1 MKIRI
6 TKPANWYKDLLNEEL
21 EVDVVTRYIGTN
33 YEVKNFKE
41 VHKKLLGKNAPDELI
56 GLAVSIGHAEI
67 VEAEKSEMD
76 MVKDKR
82 IHPMQKFFE

>member
-21 EVDVVTRYIGTN
+21 DVDVVTRHIGTN

-41 VHKKLLGKNAPDELI
+41 VHRNLLGKDAPDELI
-56 GLAVSIGHAEI
+56 GLAVPISHADI
-67 VEAEKSEMD
+67 VEAEKFELD
-76 MVKDKR
+76 MVKNRKID
-82 IHPMQKFFE
+82 PM